1 MKYEFTTDWFSSNI
15 PNWEVYVKPYLKSL
29 IKPKILEIGA
39 FEGRSTLWF
48 LNEIP
53 NSLITVIDN
62 WDGEFNGAYDRF
74 IFNTREFKQRIELI
88 RDSSEKMKFL
98 DSNAYD
104 AIYIDGDHR
113 SEIVI
118 RDLIFSVNLLKSNG
132 ILILDDYLGG
142 DLSKKYPK
150 PAIDFFDV
158 LYKDEKYNKLFDGYQ
173 QIYQKI

>member
-1 MKYEFTTDWFSSNI
+1 MKNKFTYDWFSQNI

-39 FEGRSTLWF
+39 VEGRSTLWF

-53 NSLITVIDN
+53 NSLITIIDN
-62 WDGEFNGAYDRF
+62 WDGEYNDAYDNF
-74 IFNTREFKQRIELI
+74 IFNTREFKQRIEVI
-88 RDSSEKMKFL
+88 RESSEKMKFL

-118 RDLIFSVNLLKSNG
+118 RDLIFSVNLLKSDG

-142 DLSKKYPK
+142 DGSKKYPK
-150 PAIDFFDV
+150 LAIDFFDV
-158 LYKDEKYNKLFDGYQ
+158 LYKDDKYKMLFDGYQ
-173 QIYQKI
+173 RIYKKL

>member
-1 MKYEFTTDWFSSNI
+1 
-15 PNWEVYVKPYLKSL
+15 
-29 IKPKILEIGA
+29 
-39 FEGRSTLWF
+39 
-48 LNEIP
+48 
-53 NSLITVIDN
+53 
-62 WDGEFNGAYDRF
+62 
-74 IFNTREFKQRIELI
+74 
-88 RDSSEKMKFL
+88 MKFL
-98 DSNAYD
+98 DSNVYD